1 MKKFFLLVMFVFAS
15 ISGAKT
21 ITVDCNGFADYNEI
35 SSAIEDANDGDI
47 IIVANGIYTGPANK
61 NLDFDGR
68 QIVLKSINGP
78 AKTVIDCENDG
89 RAFYFHNYETQQSKV
104 VGFTITN
111 GDVNDYH
118 GGAILIE
125 AAGPTIENCIIK
137 NNHTAYAGGAIFY
150 TNDTAVPLEPIIKNC
165 MILQNQSVYSGGG
178 IYSEN
183 GDIAIVNCV
192 VAKNISGLFGGGI
205 TVLSDYA
212 PGFYDIIDIIN
223 STVADN
229 NDVMGGGGIYI
240 FYNADVLIADSII
253 YGNNADQIALYDIA
267 LEPIVEYCNIQGTYP
282 GPGNIDVDPCFADP
296 DNDDFHLK
304 STAGRLISVDGAGL
318 VDLLDYAE
326 FAEAWEQGDAN
337 NGADLYPDG
346 VIDEKDLMLFVES
359 YLTETASFRLINLQD
374 YSEFAYAWQTG
385 DISSGSDLYPDGI
398 IDGKDLMFF
407 IESYLTEVPIEEQWI
422 FDDVTSRCIDA
433 GNPGA
438 ALGNEPS
445 LIHNV
450 RINLG
455 AYGRGAH
462 ASATPLDW
470 SLLADINN
478 DGRVDFADFAYLA
491 EFWLQSGYEQFPD
504 FSRNGTVDEFDIVLF
519 SDDWLEETGWH

>member
-15 ISGAKT
+15 ICSAKT
-21 ITVDCNGFADYNEI
+21 ITVDCNGPADY
-35 SSAIEDANDGDI
+35 SSIYWAIEYSDNGDI
-47 IIVANGIYTGPANK
+47 IIVADGIYTGPENK
-61 NLDFDGR
+61 NLDFGGR
-68 QIVLKSINGP
+68 EIILQSLNGP
-78 AKTVIDCENDG
+78 ANTVIDCGNDG
-89 RAFYFHNYETQQSKV
+89 RAFYFHSYETQQSKV

-111 GDVNDYH
+111 GDVDFYH

-165 MILQNQSVYSGGG
+165 MITQNQADYSGGG

-183 GDIAIVNCV
+183 GDIAVINSVI
-192 VAKNISGLFGGGI
+192 AKNISGLFGGGI

-223 STVADN
+223 STVTDN

-240 FYNADVLIADSII
+240 FYNADVLITDSII
-253 YGNNADQIALYDIA
+253 YGNDADQITLYDIA
-267 LEPIVEYCNIQGTYP
+267 LEPIVEYCNVQGNYP
-282 GPGNIDVDPCFADP
+282 GQGNIDVDPCFADP
-296 DNDDFHLK
+296 NNDDFHLK
-304 STAGRLISVDGAGL
+304 SAAGRFDQNAVTEL
-318 VDLLDYAE
+318 VNLLDYA
-326 FAEAWEQGDAN
+326 
-337 NGADLYPDG
+337 
-346 VIDEKDLMLFVES
+346 
-359 YLTETASFRLINLQD
+359 
-374 YSEFAYAWQTG
+374 EFAYAWQTG
-385 DISSGSDLYPDGI
+385 DANTGSDLYPDGV
-398 IDGKDLMFF
+398 IDYQDLMLFA
-407 IESYLTEVPIEEQWI
+407 ESYLTDAIGGWVY
-422 FDDVTSRCIDA
+422 DDVTSRCIDA

-455 AYGRGAH
+455 AYGRTAQ
-462 ASATPLDW
+462 ASATPQEW
-470 SLLADINN
+470 SLLADIDN
-478 DGRVDFADFAYLA
+478 DGKVDFADFAYLA

-504 FSRNGTVDEFDIVLF
+504 FSRNGTVDEFDMALF
-519 SDDWLEETGWH
+519 LPDWLETTAWH